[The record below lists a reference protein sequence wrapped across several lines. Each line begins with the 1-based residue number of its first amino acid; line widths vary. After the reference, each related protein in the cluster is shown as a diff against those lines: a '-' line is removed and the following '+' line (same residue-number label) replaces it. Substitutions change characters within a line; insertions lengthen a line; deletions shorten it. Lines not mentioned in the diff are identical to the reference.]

1 MIVQEYLRRLL
12 KDKARLRKWK
22 RIMIALSCIV
32 VVCTVYALSLP
43 AQTLTCDKEEHTH
56 TAECYD
62 ENNELICEKEEH
74 THTDDCNK
82 QEEVNEQ
89 EEVVKD
95 EPETQNKDEQVS
107 QESEEETTTTTETTT
122 ETTKQPFDLSLDANK
137 DKIKSIDVYYKD
149 ASDKWQSLNSG
160 TADPNSTELYLKVE
174 FYEIDTEVLLEQ
186 HDGILVYSLPD
197 FMRDFEKAGNG
208 NLLAGERNIGTIEI
222 ENNQVK
228 ITLKKDYL
236 NELVTNSSNQLDGS
250 FYVKGQ
256 IDLTEINK
264 NNGQATLVVGKK
276 TVTLDY
282 GPDCIEEFGSV
293 TIDKQIPN
301 VDKKDNSLTYTVTVT
316 AGKDGCKGLY
326 VVDKFT
332 SNSNLVSYLGNIS
345 STETTLTS
353 EDNRKDPCDPFET
366 IEKSS
371 SQSHGKIYK
380 ANIPDSNQTNIT
392 NPYIVWNIGNME
404 PNEIRTLTYYVK
416 LKDKES
422 LNGNTINNS
431 ASLYSKGSTDTY
443 DKGIGTAKFT
453 PKIDYSNQFTK
464 TVDGNI
470 TRNKDGSY
478 TIPFKSY
485 ISIHEAT
492 SNYTIKNLQFYD
504 YLKHDLNTEIND
516 DLLQYIH
523 FNKSS
528 FKLYKNNDNNPVDAS
543 QYNIKWS
550 TDNTEFKEWNENDN
564 FRSFVLSGNE
574 DTPINLSPGDSC
586 YITYSVTVKPEAFAK
601 LHTDSINAFNRFIAH
616 ADNVD
621 KQSKFTGGFEAWN
634 SISNIKTY
642 EWNGK
647 QVEHTATTSSKIETM
662 SGDRFIYENKAI
674 QKDSTSDT
682 SFTIPEGSYKYT
694 VETNKT
700 LNDFNVNEVKMTDTL
715 TSKHMKYVGYMKVD
729 ALEAEVNS
737 QKLQWDEASQNYKL
751 QSTYNVVETKWVKID
766 DQNSFSLKPSELGWT
781 DKNYY
786 AYRFTYYAKPDNL
799 DTFTETKVKNKFTL
813 EGVVKKGTGE
823 FTFNKED
830 VSKETTLTIKG
841 NLNLKAN
848 KQSWYYKEPNTDSN
862 TWANGELY
870 WVVDI
875 GGTQINKDMVF
886 RDLIKTG
893 DGITPSNLRQGSLVG
908 IYKGTLPEGKN
919 ISDYKDIEDLKNKS
933 GLTPIND
940 KFISQLN
947 GTNELLLTAKDDIQL
962 GNEKVYM
969 IIKSEP
975 SELPSPTNN
984 RDTKTYKN
992 SIYIKEDGEY
1002 VSEIPAE
1009 KTLYTSPKI
1018 LKELGQVFKYD
1029 GTKVTTLQIGADKKG
1044 NGDADPSKIDT
1055 NLLNKS
1061 LNKSHGVFISWAFK
1075 VNYDGQL
1082 SGDYDVIDD
1091 IPDGMEFSYM
1101 RVKWH
1106 GDEYDASKVT
1116 SKTIDNPGSGWEFR
1130 ENDSTNDNGNSEH
1143 TIYYVNIDRKQTK
1156 IRLGEFVSKSIRDN
1170 NSVDVQVVCRITD
1183 PQVLLGAQPSDFI
1196 NKVTLQKNGKDIAT
1210 SSSQVPVKLNK
1221 TDKNIVKEIAKKNGQ
1236 KLEFEINTNQL
1247 GQTLPTNDNGGLTL
1261 VDRLGDNL
1269 RLDITSVKV
1278 YKNNNEEVTGCVIA
1292 YQDKTLEISNI
1303 PNDVPIKIRYTVTV
1317 NMKPGDPVNIAN
1329 TAYWKG
1335 YSENGGDTVLESYSY
1350 SVSGTIGASSVVNFK
1365 LTKLDQNNLDKV
1377 LKGATFQIEKCTFDE
1392 YGKMA
1397 TSDKMDLTTGDDGTI
1412 AQNLQYDTLYKI
1424 TETKAPDGYVL
1435 NKEPIYIFDVY
1446 KAKDSD
1452 VDTITQ
1458 YLKTEDLR
1466 VSYQEE
1472 NFSLGV
1478 TNHKGEITVV
1488 KKFINDAAGKSTKPV
1503 SGTYRFGLYDDPN
1516 KLEKPLQPPK
1526 TITYSANDNPDKSVK
1541 FENLELDKTYYVYE
1555 LDDKDQPIT
1564 DTSKEVTINTMNY
1577 QVVYKNETK
1586 NTDTS
1591 SAQNGETIVVTN
1603 KSRTKILPSTG
1614 SVGTLIYRLLG
1625 ATLVVASLIC
1635 LSNIN
1640 KNNRKEKRR
1649 KR

>member
-1 MIVQEYLRRLL
+1 
-12 KDKARLRKWK
+12 
-22 RIMIALSCIV
+22 MIALSCIV

-95 EPETQNKDEQVS
+95 KPETQNKDEQVS
-107 QESEEETTTTTETTT
+107 QVSEEETTTTTTETTT
-122 ETTKQPFDLSLDANK
+122 ETTKQPFDLSSDANK
-137 DKIKSIDVYYKD
+137 EKIKSVDVYYKD
-149 ASDKWQSLNSG
+149 ANDKWQSLNEG
-160 TADPNSTELYLKVE
+160 NADPNSTELYLKVE
-174 FYEIDTEVLLEQ
+174 FDEIDTEVLLEQ
-186 HDGILVYSLPD
+186 HDGILVYNLPAC
-197 FMRDFEKAGNG
+197 MRDFEKAGNG
-208 NLLAGERNIGTIEI
+208 ILKAGNEDIGKIEI
-222 ENNQVK
+222 ENNKVK
-228 ITLKKDYL
+228 VTLDKKYL
-236 NELVTNSSNQLDGS
+236 NKLVTNSNNQLNGS

-256 IDLTEINK
+256 IDLTKINK
-264 NNGQATLVVGKK
+264 SDGKATLTVGNK
-276 TVTLDY
+276 TITLDY
-282 GPDCIEEFGSV
+282 GPDCIEKFGSV
-293 TIDKQIPN
+293 TIDKQISN

-345 STETTLTS
+345 STETELNST
-353 EDNRKDPCDPFET
+353 DNKQDPFET

-380 ANIPDSNQTNIT
+380 AKIPDSNTKIPASGEPNIT
-392 NPYIVWNIGNME
+392 NPCIVWNIGNME

-422 LNGNTINNS
+422 LNGNTIKNS

-443 DKGIGTAKFT
+443 DKGTGNADFT
-453 PKIDYSNQFTK
+453 PKIDYDGLFKK

-470 TRNKDGSY
+470 TRNADDGSY
-478 TIPFKSY
+478 TIPFKSS
-485 ISIHEAT
+485 ISIKKDT

-504 YLKHDLNTEIND
+504 YLKHDLNTEINA

-523 FNKSS
+523 FDKST
-528 FKLYKNNDNNPVDAS
+528 FKLYKNNSVVDSAK
-543 QYNIKWS
+543 YNIKWS
-550 TDNTEFKEWNENDN
+550 TDNTEFKEWNDKDN

-574 DTPINLSPGDSC
+574 DTPINLSPGESC
-586 YITYSVTVKPEAFAK
+586 YITYNVTVKPEAFAK
-601 LHTDSINAFNRFIAH
+601 LHTDSIHAFNRFIAH
-616 ADNVD
+616 ADNVNKRD
-621 KQSKFTGGFEAWN
+621 DFAGGFEAWN

-647 QVEHTATTSSKIETM
+647 QVEQTATTTSQKVTM
-662 SGDRFIYENKAI
+662 SGDRFIYENKEI
-674 QKDSTSDT
+674 QKDSTSNT

-700 LNDFNVNEVKMTDTL
+700 LNDFNVNEVTMTDTL

-729 ALEAEVNS
+729 ALEADSISRDLNKGTNDTYTLNS
-737 QKLQWDEASQNYKL
+737 NY
-751 QSTYNVVETKWVKID
+751 TTVDTKWIKID
-766 DQNSFSLKPSELGWT
+766 DQQSFSLKPSALGWT
-781 DKNYY
+781 DKNY

-799 DTFTETKVKNKFTL
+799 DAFTETKVKNKFTL
-813 EGVVKKGTGE
+813 EGVVKKGDGT

-841 NLNLKAN
+841 NLNLNAN
-848 KQSWYYKEPNTDSN
+848 KQSWYYKEPDSN
-862 TWANGELY
+862 TWTNGELY

-919 ISDYKDIEDLKNKS
+919 ISDYKDIEDLKNNS
-933 GLTPIND
+933 GLAPIDD
-940 KFISQLN
+940 KFNSQLN
-947 GTNELLLTAKDDIQL
+947 GTNELLLTAKENIGL

-1029 GTKVTTLQIGADKKG
+1029 GTKVTTLQIGADKKN

-1061 LNKSHGVFISWAFK
+1061 RGVFISWAFK

-1091 IPDGMEFSYM
+1091 IPNGMEFSYM

-1143 TIYYVNIDRKQTK
+1143 TIYYVNTDRKQTK

-1183 PQVLLGAQPSDFI
+1183 PQVLLGARPSDFT

-1210 SSSQVPVKLNK
+1210 SSSKVPVQLDD
-1221 TDKNIVKEIAKKNGQ
+1221 TDKNIDKKLVNKNGQ
-1236 KLEFEINTNQL
+1236 KLDFEINTNQL
-1247 GQTLPTNDNGGLTL
+1247 SQTLPTNDNGELTL

-1269 RLDITSVKV
+1269 KLDTTSVKV
-1278 YKNNNEEVTGCVIA
+1278 FNSNNEELTNCKKS
-1292 YQDKTLEISNI
+1292 YQNNILEIKI
-1303 PNDVPIKIRYTVTV
+1303 PNNIPIKITYTATV
-1317 NMKPGDPVNIAN
+1317 NAKPGDSVNIAN

-1335 YSENGGDTVLESYSY
+1335 YSENGGETVQERYSY
-1350 SVSGTIGASSVVNFK
+1350 NVSGTIGASSVVNFK
-1365 LTKLDQNNLDKV
+1365 LTKQDENDIDKV
-1377 LKGATFQIEKCTFDE
+1377 LNGATFKIDKCTIE
-1392 YGKMA
+1392 A
-1397 TSDKMDLTTGDDGTI
+1397 NGDITASEISTANTDANGTI
-1412 AQNLQYDTLYKI
+1412 TKNLQYDTLYKI

-1452 VDTITQ
+1452 VGSIKV
-1458 YLKTEDLR
+1458 YLKDADLR

-1472 NFSLGV
+1472 NFSLNV
-1478 TNHKGEITVV
+1478 MNHKGEITVV
-1488 KKFINDAAGKSTKPV
+1488 KKFINDAAGKSTEPV
-1503 SGTYRFGLYDDPN
+1503 SGTYRFGLYDDKK
-1516 KLEKPLQPPK
+1516 KLDEKAIIYDAGDTQ
-1526 TITYSANDNPDKSVK
+1526 DKSVK
-1541 FENLELDKTYYVYE
+1541 FVNLDLDKTYYVYE

-1577 QVVYKNETK
+1577 QVVYEKNGITLSGEK
-1586 NTDTS
+1586 NS
-1591 SAQNGETIVVTN
+1591 ETIVVTN

-1614 SVGTLIYRLLG
+1614 SMGTLIYRLLG

-1640 KNNRKEKRR
+1640 KNKRKEKRR

>member
-1 MIVQEYLRRLL
+1 
-12 KDKARLRKWK
+12 
-22 RIMIALSCIV
+22 MIALSCIV

-43 AQTLTCDKEEHTH
+43 AQTLACNKEEHTH

-62 ENNELICEKEEH
+62 ENNALICEKEEH

-82 QEEVNEQ
+82 QEEVVE
-89 EEVVKD
+89 D
-95 EPETQNKDEQVS
+95 EPETQNDDEQVS
-107 QESEEETTTTTETTT
+107 QVSEEETTTTETTT
-122 ETTKQPFDLSLDANK
+122 EPFDLSSDANK
-137 DKIKSIDVYYKD
+137 DKIKSVVMYYKD
-149 ASDKWQSLNSG
+149 ADNKWQNLDKG
-160 TADPNSTELYLKVE
+160 DAKPNSTELYLKVD
-174 FYEIDTEVLLEQ
+174 FDKIDTKNLLEQ
-186 HDGILVYSLPD
+186 HNGILVYSLPD

-256 IDLTEINK
+256 IDLTKINQ
-264 NNGQATLVVGKK
+264 NNGEAKLVVGNK
-276 TVTLDY
+276 TVTLNY
-282 GPDCIEEFGSV
+282 GPDCIEKFGSV
-293 TIDKQIPN
+293 DMKKEMSN
-301 VDKKDNSLTYTVTVT
+301 VDKVNNYLTYTVTVT
-316 AGKDGCKGLY
+316 AGKDGCKDLY

-332 SNSNLVSYLGNIS
+332 SNANLVSYAGNIS

-353 EDNRKDPCDPFET
+353 EDNNKDPFET
-366 IEKSS
+366 IISGAT
-371 SQSHGKIYK
+371 HGKIYK
-380 ANIPDSNQTNIT
+380 ASIPDATTKIPDAGVSDIT
-392 NPYIVWNIGNME
+392 NPCIVWHIGDMK
-404 PNEIRTLTYYVK
+404 PNESRTLTYYVK
-416 LKDKES
+416 LNDKANLS
-422 LNGNTINNS
+422 GQTIKNN
-431 ASLYSKGSTDTY
+431 ASLYSKSSKDIY
-443 DKGIGTAKFT
+443 EKKVDDKNRNADFT
-453 PKIDYSNQFTK
+453 PKIDYKNQFTK

-470 TRNKDGSY
+470 IRNTDGSY

-485 ISIHEAT
+485 ISIHEDT

-504 YLKHDLNTEIND
+504 YLKHDINTDID
-516 DLLQYIH
+516 ADLLQYIH
-523 FNKSS
+523 FDQNSFELHKDNK
-528 FKLYKNNDNNPVDAS
+528 LVDS
-543 QYNIKWS
+543 KEYNIKWS
-550 TDNTEFKEWNENDN
+550 TDNTNFKEWNDKDN

-574 DTPINLSPGDSC
+574 DTPINLSPGESC
-586 YITYSVTVKPEAFAK
+586 YITYNVIVKPEVFAK
-601 LHTDSINAFNRFIAH
+601 LHTDSINAFNRVIAH

-621 KQSKFTGGFEAWN
+621 KKSNFADGFEACF
-634 SISNIKTY
+634 ISPTIKTY

-647 QVEHTATTSSKIETM
+647 QVEQTATTSQKVTM
-662 SGDRFIYENKAI
+662 SRDRFIYENNKI
-674 QKDSTSDT
+674 IKDLTSNT

-700 LNDFNVNEVKMTDTL
+700 LNDFNVNEVTMTDTL
-715 TSKHMKYVGYMKVD
+715 TSKHMKYVGYMKVE
-729 ALEAEVNS
+729 ALKAEINS
-737 QKLQWDEASQNYKL
+737 QELQWEEATQNYKL
-751 QSTYNVVETKWVKID
+751 QPTYNVVETKWVKID
-766 DQNSFSLKPSELGWT
+766 GQKTFSLKPSELGWT
-781 DKNYY
+781 DKNY

-799 DTFTETKVKNKFTL
+799 DAFTETKVKNKFTL
-813 EGVVKKGTGE
+813 DGVVKKGDGT

-841 NLNLKAN
+841 NLNLNAN
-848 KQSWYYKEPNTDSN
+848 KQSWYYKEPDSN
-862 TWANGELY
+862 TWTNGELY

-875 GGTQINKDMVF
+875 GGTKINKDMVF

-893 DGITPSNLRQGSLVG
+893 DGITPSNLREGSLVG
-908 IYKGTLPEGKN
+908 IYKGTLKEGKN
-919 ISDYKDIEDLKNKS
+919 ISNYKDIEDLKNKS

-947 GTNELLLTAKDDIQL
+947 GTNELLLTAKEDIQL
-962 GNEKVYM
+962 GNDKVYM

-984 RDTKTYKN
+984 RDTKTFKN
-992 SIYIKEDGEY
+992 SISIEEDGEY

-1029 GTKVTTLQIGADKKG
+1029 GTRVTTLQIGADKKN

-1055 NLLNKS
+1055 KLLDNSK
-1061 LNKSHGVFISWAFK
+1061 GVFISWAFK

-1106 GDEYDASKVT
+1106 GDEASQVK
-1116 SKTIDNPGSGWEFR
+1116 SKTIENFDSSTWEQKY
-1130 ENDSTNDNGNSEH
+1130 NDSTNDNKNSEH
-1143 TIYYVNIDRKQTK
+1143 TIYYVSKDKKRTK

-1183 PQVLLGAQPSDFI
+1183 SQVLLGAQPSDFI
-1196 NKVTLQKNGKDIAT
+1196 NKVTLQKYGQNIAT
-1210 SSSQVPVKLNK
+1210 SSSQIPVQLAK
-1221 TDKNIVKEIAKKNGQ
+1221 TDKNIDKELATTNGQ
-1236 KLEFEINTNQL
+1236 KLDFEINTNQL

-1261 VDRLGDNL
+1261 VDKLGDNL
-1269 RLDITSVKV
+1269 RLDTTSVKV

-1365 LTKLDQNNLDKV
+1365 LTKQDQNDLSKV
-1377 LKGATFQIEKCTFDE
+1377 LSGATFKIEKCEFD
-1392 YGKMA
+1392 GSGNMT
-1397 TSDKMDLTTGDDGTI
+1397 TSDISTETTNESGTI
-1412 AQNLQYDTLYKI
+1412 TKNLEYNTLYKI
-1424 TETKAPDGYVL
+1424 TETKAPDDYVL
-1435 NKEPIYIFDVY
+1435 DTKPIYILDVKKGNESY
-1446 KAKDSD
+1446 
-1452 VDTITQ
+1452 VDTVKQ
-1458 YLKTEDLR
+1458 YLKNINLE

-1472 NFSLGV
+1472 NFNLQV
-1478 TNHKGEITVV
+1478 RNHKGEITVV

-1516 KLEKPLQPPK
+1516 KLDKPLQPPK

-1541 FENLELDKTYYVYE
+1541 FENLELNKTYYVYE
-1555 LDDKDQPIT
+1555 LDDQDKPIT

-1577 QVVYKNETK
+1577 QVVYKNETQ

-1614 SVGTLIYRLLG
+1614 GTGNLIYRMSG
-1625 ATLVVASLIC
+1625 TALVVVGVISLSIIDKKKRKKKVGE
-1635 LSNIN
+1635 SNEIN
-1640 KNNRKEKRR
+1640 
-1649 KR
+1649 

>member
-1 MIVQEYLRRLL
+1 
-12 KDKARLRKWK
+12 
-22 RIMIALSCIV
+22 MIALSCIV

-43 AQTLTCDKEEHTH
+43 AQTMTCDKEEHTH

-89 EEVVKD
+89 EEVVED
-95 EPETQNKDEQVS
+95 EPETQNNDEQVS
-107 QESEEETTTTTETTT
+107 QVSEEETTTTTETTT

-149 ASDKWQSLNSG
+149 ANDKWQSLNSG
-160 TADPNSTELYLKVE
+160 TADPNSTELYLKVD
-174 FYEIDTEVLLEQ
+174 FDKIDTKNLLEQ
-186 HDGILVYSLPD
+186 NNGILVYSLPK

-222 ENNQVK
+222 ENNQVR

-256 IDLTEINK
+256 IDLTKINNTDGK
-264 NNGQATLVVGKK
+264 ATLVVGKK
-276 TVTLDY
+276 TVILDY
-282 GPDCIEEFGSV
+282 GKECIEKFGSV
-293 TIDKQIPN
+293 TIDKQISN
-301 VDKKDNSLTYTVTVT
+301 VDKVNNYLTYTVTVT

-332 SNSNLVSYLGNIS
+332 SNANLVSYAGNIS

-353 EDNRKDPCDPFET
+353 NDNKKDPFEMP
-366 IEKSS
+366 IEA
-371 SQSHGKIYK
+371 SHGKIYK
-380 ANIPDSNQTNIT
+380 ADIPDATTKIPKPGASEIK
-392 NPYIVWNIGNME
+392 NPCIVWNIGNMG
-404 PNEIRTLTYYVK
+404 PNESRMLTYYVK
-416 LKDKES
+416 LNDKES
-422 LNGNTINNS
+422 LKDKPIDNS

-443 DKGIGTAKFT
+443 DKGSEKASFT
-453 PKIDYSNQFTK
+453 PTIVYSSFEK
-464 TVDGNI
+464 YVDGTI
-470 TRNKDGSY
+470 KRNSDGSY
-478 TIPFKSY
+478 TIPFKSL
-485 ISIHEAT
+485 ISIKKDE

-504 YLKHDLNTEIND
+504 YLKHNMNTEID
-516 DLLQYIH
+516 ADLLQYIH
-523 FNKSS
+523 FDRNS
-528 FKLYKNNDNNPVDAS
+528 FKLYMNNNNEPVDSS

-550 TDNTEFKEWNENDN
+550 TKTDNTGFQEWGDKVN
-564 FRSFVLSGNE
+564 FRSFVLSGNK
-574 DTPINLSPGDSC
+574 DNPINLSPGQSC
-586 YITYSVTVKPEAFAK
+586 YITYNVIVKPEAFAK
-601 LHTDSINAFNRFIAH
+601 IHTDTLLAFNRFIAH

-621 KQSKFTGGFEAWN
+621 KRDDFAGGFEAWN
-634 SISNIKTY
+634 SIANIKTY
-642 EWNGK
+642 EWNAK
-647 QVEHTATTSSKIETM
+647 QVEKIATTTPKTETM
-662 SGDRFIYENKAI
+662 SGDRFIYENNAI
-674 QKDSTSDT
+674 QKDSTSNT

-700 LNDFNVNEVKMTDTL
+700 LNDFNVNEVTMTDTL
-715 TSKHMKYVGYMKVD
+715 TSNHMKYVGYMKVE
-729 ALEAEVNS
+729 ALEAESISSDLNKEKNDTYTLNS
-737 QKLQWDEASQNYKL
+737 HYK
-751 QSTYNVVETKWVKID
+751 TVDTKWVKID
-766 DQNSFSLKPSELGWT
+766 NQNSFSLKPYDLGWT
-781 DKNYY
+781 DKNY

-813 EGVVKKGTGE
+813 EGVVKKGNG
-823 FTFNKED
+823 TFKFNQED
-830 VSKETTLTIKG
+830 VSRETTLTIKG
-841 NLNLKAN
+841 NLNLNAN

-862 TWANGELY
+862 TWTNGELY

-893 DGITPSNLRQGSLVG
+893 DGITNSILREGSLVG
-908 IYKGTLPEGKN
+908 IYKGTLPEGKK

-1009 KTLYTSPKI
+1009 KTLYTSPKV

-1029 GTKVTTLQIGADKKG
+1029 GIVTTLKIGADKKD

-1055 NLLNKS
+1055 KLLDNSK
-1061 LNKSHGVFISWAFK
+1061 GIFISWAFK

-1106 GDEYDASKVT
+1106 GDDASLVT
-1116 SKTIDNPGSGWEFR
+1116 SKKIDNLSGWEFN
-1130 ENDSTNDNGNSEH
+1130 ENDSTNDNNNPEH
-1143 TIYYVNIDRKQTK
+1143 TIYYVSKDKKQTR
-1156 IRLGEFVSKSIRDN
+1156 IQLGNFTSKSVRDN

-1183 PQVLLGAQPSDFI
+1183 PQVLLGAQSNNFI
-1196 NKVTLQKNGKDIAT
+1196 NKVTLQKDGKDIAT
-1210 SSSQVPVKLNK
+1210 SSSKVPVQLTK
-1221 TDKNIVKEIAKKNGQ
+1221 TDKNIDKQLAETNGQ
-1236 KLEFEINTNQL
+1236 KLKFEINTNQL
-1247 GQTLPTNDNGGLTL
+1247 GQTLPTNDNGELTL
-1261 VDRLGDNL
+1261 VDKLGDNL
-1269 RLDITSVKV
+1269 KLDTTSVKV
-1278 YKNNNEEVTGCVIA
+1278 FNSNNEELTNCKKS
-1292 YQDKTLEISNI
+1292 YQNNILEIKI
-1303 PNDVPIKIRYTVTV
+1303 PNNIPIKITYTATV
-1317 NMKPGDPVNIAN
+1317 NAKPGDSVNIAN

-1335 YSENGGDTVLESYSY
+1335 YSENGGKTVQKSYSY
-1350 SVSGTIGASSVVNFK
+1350 NVSGTIGASSVVNFK
-1365 LTKLDQNNLDKV
+1365 LTKQDENDIDKV
-1377 LKGATFQIEKCTFDE
+1377 LNGATFKIEKCTFDE
-1392 YGKMA
+1392 YGKMT
-1397 TSDKMDLTTGDDGTI
+1397 TSEISTPTTGNDGTI

-1435 NKEPIYIFDVY
+1435 NKEPIYIFDVN

-1466 VSYQEE
+1466 VSYQKE

>member
-1 MIVQEYLRRLL
+1 
-12 KDKARLRKWK
+12 
-22 RIMIALSCIV
+22 MIALSCIV

-43 AQTLTCDKEEHTH
+43 AQTMACDKEEHTH

-62 ENNELICEKEEH
+62 ENNQLICEKEEH

-95 EPETQNKDEQVS
+95 EPETINNDEQVS
-107 QESEEETTTTTETTT
+107 QASEEEETTTTTTTETTT
-122 ETTKQPFDLSLDANK
+122 EPFDLSSHTEN
-137 DKIKSIDVYYKD
+137 IESIDVYYRD
-149 ASDKWQSLNSG
+149 ANEKWQNLNEG
-160 TADPNSTELYLKVE
+160 NVAPGFTDIYLKVN
-174 FYEIDTEVLLEQ
+174 FNSISTKDLLEQ
-186 HDGILVYSLPD
+186 HNGILVYSLPK

-208 NLLAGERNIGTIEI
+208 NLLAGKENIGKIEI
-222 ENNQVK
+222 ENNQAK
-228 ITLKKDYL
+228 ITLYQTYLKD
-236 NELVTNSSNQLDGS
+236 LVDKGSNQLNGS

-256 IDLTEINK
+256 MDLTKINNSDGK
-264 NNGQATLVVGKK
+264 ATLTVGNK

-345 STETTLTS
+345 STETELNST
-353 EDNRKDPCDPFET
+353 DNKQDPFET

-380 ANIPDSNQTNIT
+380 AKIPDSNTKIPTSGEPNIT
-392 NPYIVWNIGNME
+392 NPCIVWNIGNME

-416 LKDKES
+416 LKDKER
-422 LNGNTINNS
+422 LNGNTIKNS

-443 DKGIGTAKFT
+443 DKGVDPAEFT
-453 PKIDYSNQFTK
+453 PKIDYDGLFKK

-470 TRNKDGSY
+470 TRNADDGSY
-478 TIPFKSY
+478 TIPFKSS
-485 ISIHEAT
+485 ISIKKDT

-504 YLKHDLNTEIND
+504 YLKHDLNTEINA

-523 FNKSS
+523 FDKST
-528 FKLYKNNDNNPVDAS
+528 FKLYKNNSVVDSAK
-543 QYNIKWS
+543 YNIKWS
-550 TDNTEFKEWNENDN
+550 TDNTEFKEWNDKDN

-574 DTPINLSPGDSC
+574 DTPINLSPGESC
-586 YITYSVTVKPEAFAK
+586 YITYNVIVKPEVFAK

-621 KQSKFTGGFEAWN
+621 KQSKFADGFEACF
-634 SISNIKTY
+634 ISPTIKTY

-647 QVEHTATTSSKIETM
+647 QVEQTATTSSKTETM

-674 QKDSTSDT
+674 KKDSTSDT

-700 LNDFNVNEVKMTDTL
+700 LNDFNVNEVTMTDTL
-715 TSKHMKYVGYMKVD
+715 TSKHMKYVGYMKVE
-729 ALEAEVNS
+729 ALKAEMNS
-737 QKLQWDEASQNYKL
+737 QELQWDEASQNYKL
-751 QSTYNVVETKWVKID
+751 QPTYNVVETKWVNIN
-766 DQNSFSLKPSELGWT
+766 DQNSFSLRPFDLGWT
-781 DKNYY
+781 DKNY

-799 DTFTETKVKNKFTL
+799 DAFTETKVKNKFTL
-813 EGVVKKGTGE
+813 EGVVKKGDG
-823 FTFNKED
+823 TFKFKQED

-841 NLNLKAN
+841 NLNLNAN
-848 KQSWYYKEPNTDSN
+848 KQSWYYKEPNTDSK
-862 TWANGELY
+862 TWTNGELY

-875 GGTQINKDMVF
+875 GGSQINKDMVF

-893 DGITPSNLRQGSLVG
+893 DGITNSILREGSLVG
-908 IYKGTLPEGKN
+908 IYKGTLLEGKN
-919 ISDYKDIEDLKNKS
+919 ISDYKDIEDLKNNS

-992 SIYIKEDGEY
+992 SISIEEDGEY

-1029 GTKVTTLQIGADKKG
+1029 GTVTTLKIGADKKD

-1055 NLLNKS
+1055 KLLDNSK
-1061 LNKSHGVFISWAFK
+1061 GVFISWAFK

-1106 GDEYDASKVT
+1106 GDEYDASQVK
-1116 SKTIDNPGSGWEFR
+1116 SKTIENFDSSTWEQ
-1130 ENDSTNDNGNSEH
+1130 EYNDSKNDNKNSEH
-1143 TIYYVNIDRKQTK
+1143 TIYYVSKDKKRTM
-1156 IRLGEFVSKSIRDN
+1156 IRLGDFKPMSTRDN

-1183 PQVLLGAQPSDFI
+1183 PQVLLGAQSNDFT

-1210 SSSQVPVKLNK
+1210 SSSKVPVQLGD
-1221 TDKNIVKEIAKKNGQ
+1221 TDKNIDKEIAKKNGQ
-1236 KLEFEINTNQL
+1236 KLEFEIDTNQL
-1247 GQTLPTNDNGGLTL
+1247 GQTLPANDNGGLTL
-1261 VDRLGDNL
+1261 VDKLGDNL
-1269 RLDITSVKV
+1269 RLDMTSVKV
-1278 YKNNNEEVTGCVIA
+1278 YKNNNIELTDCIKS
-1292 YQDKTLEISNI
+1292 YQNNTLEISRI

-1317 NMKPGDPVNIAN
+1317 NMKPGDAVNIAN

-1335 YSENGGDTVLESYSY
+1335 YSENGGDTVQESYSY
-1350 SVSGTIGASSVVNFK
+1350 SVSGIIQTSSVVNFK
-1365 LTKLDQNNLDKV
+1365 LTKLDQNNLDTV
-1377 LKGATFQIEKCTFDE
+1377 LRGATFKIEKCTFDE
-1392 YGKMA
+1392 SGNMT
-1397 TSDKMDLTTGDDGTI
+1397 TSDISTETTNENGIITE
-1412 AQNLQYDTLYKI
+1412 QLQYDTLYRI
-1424 TETKAPDGYVL
+1424 TETQAPYGYVL
-1435 NKEPIYIFDVY
+1435 DDKPIYILDVKDKDNYVNTVKQIIKDGELNILY
-1446 KAKDSD
+1446 K
-1452 VDTITQ
+1452 Q
-1458 YLKTEDLR
+1458 
-1466 VSYQEE
+1466 E
-1472 NFSLGV
+1472 NFDLDV
-1478 TNHKGEITVV
+1478 MNHKGEITVV
-1488 KKFINDAAGKSTKPV
+1488 KKFINDAAGKLTKPV
-1503 SGTYRFGLYDDPN
+1503 SGIYRFGLYDDKN
-1516 KLEKPLQPPK
+1516 KLDEKAIIYDAGDTQ
-1526 TITYSANDNPDKSVK
+1526 DKSVK
-1541 FENLELDKTYYVYE
+1541 FENLDLDKTYYVYE
-1555 LDDKDQPIT
+1555 LDDQDKPIT

-1577 QVVYKNETK
+1577 QVVYEKNGITLSSEK
-1586 NTDTS
+1586 NS
-1591 SAQNGETIVVTN
+1591 ETIVVTN

-1614 SVGTLIYRLLG
+1614 SMGTLIYRLLG